1 MKLRNLDKKKALYEG
16 ALALNTVRI
25 SNILLLQVLVRL
37 VIVVKVPLSGTV
49 RILFVPN
56 FTITYFTNATS

>member
-1 MKLRNLDKKKALYEG
+1 MELGNLDNKVFFYKEALTV
-16 ALALNTVRI
+16 NTARI

-49 RILFVPN
+49 RI
-56 FTITYFTNATS
+56 